1 MLIDQQPKL
10 SLDKVKIKFQQWRD
24 TRTNS
29 REKIPE
35 SLWSEALL
43 LIGSYP
49 AYEITSALGLNH
61 TQLKTKLNEAAQAE
75 LNKVGLSN
83 PFVKNEAAQA
93 ELNKVGLSNPFVK
106 VEVGNHLETALA
118 DSQPRLEKTLP
129 LDHAGPVEIK
139 RSDGS
144 VLIIQTL
151 PFNAIHSLIQAF
163 IG

>member
-1 MLIDQQPKL
+1 MPIDQQHKL
-10 SLDKVKIKFQQWRD
+10 SLDEVKAKFQHWRD
-24 TRTNS
+24 TRSNS
-29 REKIPE
+29 RERIPE
-35 SLWSEALL
+35 FLWSEALQ

-75 LNKVGLSN
+75 LNKIGLSN
-83 PFVKNEAAQA
+83 PFI
-93 ELNKVGLSNPFVK
+93 
-106 VEVGNHLETALA
+106 EVGDHSKAALIDKPPRSEETIL
-118 DSQPRLEKTLP
+118 

-144 VLIIQTL
+144 VLIIQAL
-151 PFNAIHSLIQAF
+151 PINSIHSLIQAF